1 MLNSSFSSEKKLIQ
15 TLDVRQ
21 PGLYELLGV
30 NKKKKKKES
39 GCGKHS
45 HFHLWQGKVITNA
58 HLWTSQR

>member
-30 NKKKKKKES
+30 NKKKKKKKKE
-39 GCGKHS
+39 KRK
-45 HFHLWQGKVITNA
+45 WM
-58 HLWTSQR
+58 W